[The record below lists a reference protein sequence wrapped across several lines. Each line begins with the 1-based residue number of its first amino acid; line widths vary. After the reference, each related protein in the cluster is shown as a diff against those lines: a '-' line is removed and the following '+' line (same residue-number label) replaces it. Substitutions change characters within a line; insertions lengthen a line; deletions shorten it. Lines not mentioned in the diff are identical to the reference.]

1 MTSPATLAPD
11 PARPLRIDRS
21 QTMAVLGYRVPAV
34 IYALAAF
41 SFELIRVP
49 WWLLK
54 YIPNSGRQNKDWT
67 YAQALTVRLLSSFV
81 DHVAVVRPR
90 TNLSLEPGAEK
101 ERFLVID
108 PVPSKFCTGPMSSNR
123 SVQPSRI
130 GATWYP
136 AALSSSDVCRAT
148 VVLHI
153 HGGAYVLADGRP
165 ATSGSLISAILD
177 HTPATHVL
185 SPQYRL
191 SSLPATDTSNPF
203 PAALQDTLSAYHY
216 LIDSL
221 KIPPGNIILSGDS
234 AGGHAAIAFLRY
246 LSDFGTE
253 LKIPAPSACYL
264 WSPLIRPGA
273 NVELMSTNP
282 NFATD
287 YVPKLL
293 LNWCA
298 AAYAGLG
305 SSKVLESPYSDF
317 LQNTFKTEV
326 PVFVNAGGNEV
337 LVFDIASWTAKM
349 KDLGNNITLDI
360 EKNAPHD
367 PLVLLHMGFGTEAKR
382 IAQKAGEWA
391 IIATKRH
398 RS

>member
-1 MTSPATLAPD
+1 
-11 PARPLRIDRS
+11 
-21 QTMAVLGYRVPAV
+21 MAILGYRLSAV

-41 SFELIRVP
+41 SFELIRLP

-54 YIPNSGRQNKDWT
+54 YIPKSGRQNQDWT

-81 DHVAVVRPR
+81 YHVAVVQPR
-90 TNLSLEPGAEK
+90 TTLSLEPGAEQ
-101 ERFLVID
+101 ERFVVLD
-108 PVPSKFCTGPMSSNR
+108 PVPTKFCTGPMLSNR
-123 SVQPSRI
+123 SVQPSEI

-136 AALSSSDVCRAT
+136 AAPSSSDICRAT

-191 SSLPATDTSNPF
+191 SSLPPTETSNPF

-216 LIDSL
+216 LIDTL
-221 KIPPGNIILSGDS
+221 KIPPRNIILSGDS
-234 AGGHAAIAFLRY
+234 AGGHAAITFLRY
-246 LSDFGTE
+246 LSEFGTE
-253 LKIPAPSACYL
+253 LKIPSPSTCYL
-264 WSPLIRPGA
+264 WSPLIQPGA
-273 NVELMSTNP
+273 SVERMRTNP
-282 NFATD
+282 NFSTD
-287 YVPKLL
+287 YVPRLL

-298 AAYAGLG
+298 AAYAGTG
-305 SSKVLESPYSDF
+305 GPKVLESPYIDF
-317 LQNTFKTEV
+317 LENTFETEV
-326 PVFVNAGGNEV
+326 PIFVNAGGNEV

-349 KDLGNNITLDI
+349 KDLGNDITLDI

-367 PLVLLHMGFGTEAKR
+367 PLVLLYLGFGTEAKR

-391 IIATKRH
+391 IIARERH